1 MALRGK
7 YKARYDNMT
16 AKDAHDMMEK
26 LAKQA
31 TPQHMAELMIDVEK
45 EYRAGDYK
53 GHTPTQATMIK
64 CRLMYLLGAFEVLEH
79 LTNEGATLSDVLEK
93 QYADKDMTAAAAL
106 IDIIMSPV
114 KTKHGA

>member
-1 MALRGK
+1 MIEK
-7 YKARYDNMT
+7 MT
-16 AKDAHDMMEK
+16 AKDARNMMEK

-45 EYRAGDYK
+45 EYRAGNYK
-53 GHTPTQATMIK
+53 GYTPTQATMIK

-79 LTNEGATLSDVLEK
+79 LTNEGATLSDVLAK

-114 KTKHGA
+114 KAKHGA